1 MPINTGENNKIEAAR
16 SASINQARDYL
27 RKQLL
32 ASSPDIPTIYTTVKN
47 FVANKPELLQMV
59 NNKLSLAQL
68 AYGWTVASM
77 NAGANNTDRARYL
90 ECILSVVGLL
100 A

>member
-1 MPINTGENNKIEAAR
+1 MAIKVGENTQIEAAR
-16 SASINQARDYL
+16 NASITQARDYL
-27 RKQLL
+27 RRQLL
-32 ASSPDIPTIYTTVKN
+32 SNSPDIPTIYTTVKN

-59 NNKLSLAQL
+59 NNKLALAQL
-68 AYGWTVASM
+68 AYGWTVVSM